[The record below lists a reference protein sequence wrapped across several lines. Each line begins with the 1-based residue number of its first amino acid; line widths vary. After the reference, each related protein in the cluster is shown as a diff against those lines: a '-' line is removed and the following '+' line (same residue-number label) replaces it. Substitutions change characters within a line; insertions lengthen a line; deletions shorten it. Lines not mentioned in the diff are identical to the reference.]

1 MHPVVGEII
10 GWEFLL
16 VIAVIA
22 LLFGSTQIPKL
33 ARSLGSA
40 KKEFE
45 QASVSTS
52 ATPRRT
58 RSRRDCLFI
67 RRRRRGQ
74 RPDQAGAGGGLLEH
88 QVDPGVHASRG
99 VGARSAADRVCIG
112 PPPERFEPPANAADR
127 ILEPALRAS
136 AGRLRIGC

>member
-40 KKEFE
+40 RKEFE
-45 QASVSTS
+45 QGLSFDERHPAEDEKS
-52 ATPRRT
+52 A
-58 RSRRDCLFI
+58 
-67 RRRRRGQ
+67 
-74 RPDQAGAGGGLLEH
+74 
-88 QVDPGVHASRG
+88 
-99 VGARSAADRVCIG
+99 
-112 PPPERFEPPANAADR
+112 
-127 ILEPALRAS
+127 
-136 AGRLRIGC
+136 